1 MKHLHRT
8 NIAASENA
16 APQRPNHSA
25 ASQMK
30 SMDFTRSV
38 FTLIELLVVI
48 AIIAIL
54 ASMLLPALQ
63 QARERGKSSS
73 CINKL
78 KQISLALGQY
88 NNDYKTMVPRR
99 TRDWY
104 SDYRDRPHRVLINQK
119 YTPDN
124 LWDCP
129 SRVLDPARQSDY
141 TPAAYP
147 NYGFNG
153 SGMVGDTSNK
163 WNDVPYHRIK
173 QPAKLGFFMDS
184 QGKGKTNF
192 TYLINTYCWM
202 VTPSRTDNQ
211 GFYATRHN
219 LNANVLFADYHVSPM
234 HLGKFKLSKS
244 NDWFWG
250 GKESVQRL

>member
-1 MKHLHRT
+1 MKYSPRT
-8 NIAASENA
+8 TIA
-16 APQRPNHSA
+16 
-25 ASQMK
+25 
-30 SMDFTRSV
+30 

-63 QARERGKSSS
+63 QARERGKAAS
-73 CINKL
+73 CVNKL

-99 TRDWY
+99 TRNWY
-104 SDYRDRPHRVLINQK
+104 QDYRDRPHRVLIIQK
-119 YTPDN
+119 YTTEN

-129 SRVLDPARQSDY
+129 SRVLAPARQSDY

-153 SGMVGDTSNK
+153 DGLVGDNSNK

-173 QPAKLGFFMDS
+173 QPAKQSFFMDS
-184 QGKGKTNF
+184 QGMGTTNF

-202 VTPSRTDNQ
+202 VNYYRSNNM

-234 HLGKFKLSKS
+234 HISKLKMTTY

-250 GKESVQRL
+250 GKGSVQRFQ